1 MGGPCPTPDTVAAV
15 EPLAVGRIFEGSAA
29 RTGDE
34 LNAAVVLLALD
45 RGWQP
50 TPSECWHRSPD
61 ALRRTVRAVSGWF
74 DNGDDSDALHAVA
87 DSAVEWL
94 GEHATPAGHVIVWD
108 DGLDVL
114 PAAEAHTYGGGE

>member
-1 MGGPCPTPDTVAAV
+1 MGDLCPTPGTTVMV
-15 EPLAVGRIFEGSAA
+15 EPLPVGRIFEGSAV

-50 TPSECWHRSPD
+50 TPGECWHRSPD

-74 DNGDDSDALHAVA
+74 DNGDDSDALLAVA
-87 DSAVEWL
+87 DSAVQWL
-94 GEHATPAGHVIVWD
+94 DEHAVPPGHVIVWD

-114 PAAEAHTYGGGE
+114 PADEASE